1 MKIYANDWDELTET
15 DEAAARIVPEIVMRH
30 RSSGYLTW
38 ALLHQIEDEVLA
50 ELKASGEHS
59 AWTLNMLRA
68 APALGYPK
76 DDRPVSFSNATIV
89 PIIFGQIE
97 EAWNLVH

>member
-1 MKIYANDWDELTET
+1 MKYVNDWDELTEA
-15 DEAAARIVPEIVMRH
+15 DEAAARIVPEVVMRY
-30 RSSGYLTW
+30 RDSGILTW
-38 ALLHQIEDEVLA
+38 ALLHQIEDDVLA

-68 APALGYPK
+68 APVLSYPK
-76 DDRPVSFSNATIV
+76 DNRPVSFSGAGIV